1 MNLQQLFT
9 QGPVIAHIHLG
20 MTANLHWLEK
30 VEESLRARKTAKDTD
45 GKSWVKIY
53 AGGKLTKVTCK
64 IHQNS

>member
-1 MNLQQLFT
+1 
-9 QGPVIAHIHLG
+9 